1 MTPQADPSKTKLI
14 RFPEVIE
21 RTSKSRA
28 AIYAAMNRGRFPKT
42 VKLGRKSV
50 AFLEHE
56 IDAWIAEHIAQRDA
70 HEATRQQSVAA

>member
-1 MTPQADPSKTKLI
+1 MQDHTPAKTKLI

-28 AIYAAMNRGRFPKT
+28 AMNRGRFPRP

-56 IDAWIAEHIAQRDA
+56 IDAWIAEHIAHRDA
-70 HEATRQQSVAA
+70 RETTRQQTVAA